1 MVFSTTAK
9 PFWLAPPGEDRY
21 LDKWRQDIRVVQDQL
36 YLLEPNVGSA
46 TVKDA
51 AEGDSVLS
59 QVTEFEQK
67 LIDLKTKFAE
77 ETAAEQAELA
87 QKRISIPQIPIS
99 EGGASWYEDLLRRH
113 ISTLEANQSAAD
125 EASTTYLSSVDV
137 VTDLQARQ
145 AKLNHIHKGRY
156 SVDRE
161 ISKAEM
167 IIRVLKLM
175 INGTKQDGDRI
186 LSLGDPLEAAF
197 TELMRIG
204 EPPYHRK
211 NRKIEDQLCTAVL
224 KIHRVSL
231 IDDSFVE
238 SARTAVTAVQDWF
251 DDDYMPDGPRKEIEA
266 IVNNPLYQASPE
278 WVTED
283 GPIMGGGR

>member
-1 MVFSTTAK
+1 M
-9 PFWLAPPGEDRY
+9 
-21 LDKWRQDIRVVQDQL
+21 
-36 YLLEPNVGSA
+36 
-46 TVKDA
+46 
-51 AEGDSVLS
+51 
-59 QVTEFEQK
+59 
-67 LIDLKTKFAE
+67 
-77 ETAAEQAELA
+77 
-87 QKRISIPQIPIS
+87 
-99 EGGASWYEDLLRRH
+99 LRGH
-113 ISTLEANQSAAD
+113 ISALEANQSAAD

-197 TELMRIG
+197 TELMGIG
-204 EPPYHRK
+204 EPPYHRM

-266 IVNNPLYQASPE
+266 IVNNSLYQASPE

-283 GPIMGGGR
+283 GPIISGGR